1 MRDIILFPVIV
12 VSKVNSVYS
21 FVEILMEENL
31 ASQNGPTQFLIVL
44 TSSSPLIVSMYM
56 IIEEHVS

>member
-21 FVEILMEENL
+21 FLEIFMEENL
-31 ASQNGPTQFLIVL
+31 VSQNGPTQFLIVL

-56 IIEEHVS
+56 IIEEHIS